1 MSFNPF
7 SLANKRI
14 LITGGSSG
22 IGRATAIAC
31 SKMGADIILIARDIR
46 RLEETMQ
53 ELSPG
58 RHAYVRLDLTD
69 YEKIEN
75 TISECV
81 EKYGQFD
88 GLVHSAG
95 SEISAPIQFLKPM
108 QYEKIISVNLISGF
122 ELSRVITKRRYFN
135 PEGGSLVFISS
146 IRGVVGKETA
156 VAYSC
161 SKGAIISG
169 VRSMALEM
177 AKKNI
182 RVNSIS
188 PSIVE
193 TDMTRQLFEQI
204 SDASKTEMLSDH
216 PLGFGRAEDVAYAC
230 IYLQSDA
237 SVWITGSNL
246 IVDGGYSA
254 R

>member
-1 MSFNPF
+1 MTFNPF
-7 SLANKRI
+7 SLTNRRI

-22 IGRATAIAC
+22 IGKATAIAC
-31 SKMGADIILIARDIR
+31 SKMGADIILIARDVR
-46 RLEETMQ
+46 RLTETLQ

-58 RHAYVRLDLTD
+58 RHSYVSADLTD
-69 YEKIEN
+69 YDRIEPI
-75 TISECV
+75 ISECV
-81 EKYGQFD
+81 EKYGKFD

-95 SEISAPIQFLKPM
+95 IEISAPIQLLNPT
-108 QYEKIISVNLISGF
+108 QYEKIFSVNLISGF
-122 ELSRVITKRRYFN
+122 ELSKVITKKKYFN
-135 PEGGSLVFISS
+135 SNGGSLVFISS
-146 IRGVVGKETA
+146 IRGVVGMEA
-156 VAYSC
+156 AIAYSC

-169 VRSMALEM
+169 VKSMALEM

-193 TDMTRQLFEQI
+193 TDMIRQLFEHI
-204 SDASKTEMLSDH
+204 SDVSKNEMLNNH
-216 PLGFGRAEDVAYAC
+216 PLGFGKPDDVAYAC
-230 IYLQSDA
+230 IYLLSDA
-237 SVWITGSNL
+237 SIWITGYNL